1 ALAFL
6 LRWISS
12 CFTTYPGRITVLR
25 EGPVPELRKQ
35 YHVAPA
41 DLHNLNAVLV
51 EKQAETQFQSY
62 FMNISWSLSTDAN
75 VKELTAT
82 KISVNSKGIIEHFQC
97 IRCYYTEKFQSQT
110 AAGNQGWQFY
120 YIGFPVEPETKYF
133 IQAYNL
139 PPANINDDFPSK
151 SLLLTTPGCNDNVMK
166 YSKSCIEMGSLW
178 NPNITVR
185 KIETGLEVNF
195 TTSSLGLEYLILL
208 YECQNYEVL
217 LEKNVEAN
225 IFPYFGKCGYDCPR
239 PTENLSNSVQMKDNN
254 TFRRQFFHQVRLQ
267 LHVKVLV
274 IYPVLC
280 LNHTVLSF
288 AEFLHEG
295 CQTDVILDL
304 WERRRIAE
312 KGPVACLAAQKAA
325 ADRVIFLSSNPTTA
339 ACDGAC
345 KSVRNYINRFCSDM
359 TNRSSVQKYMVVS
372 FNEVNAQDT
381 LPSALNICPKYCLMK
396 DMKNFYRDL
405 SVSYN

>member
-1 ALAFL
+1 MNLGACVL
-6 LRWISS
+6 LNLVLKS
-12 CFTTYPGRITVLR
+12 CSGGEQAKPKQET

-225 IFPYFGKCGYDCPR
+225 VIFY
-239 PTENLSNSVQMKDNN
+239 

-345 KSVRNYINRFCSDM
+345 KSVRNYSNTESMFSLALAVNRFCSDM

>member
-1 ALAFL
+1 M
-6 LRWISS
+6 SDT
-12 CFTTYPGRITVLR
+12 CHEQT
-25 EGPVPELRKQ
+25 K
-35 YHVAPA
+35 
-41 DLHNLNAVLV
+41 
-51 EKQAETQFQSY
+51 
-62 FMNISWSLSTDAN
+62 AN

-120 YIGFPVEPETKYF
+120 YVGFPVEPETKYF

-178 NPNITVR
+178 NPNVTVC

-217 LEKNVEAN
+217 LEKNVEAK
-225 IFPYFGKCGYDCPR
+225 IFPYFGKWGYDCPR
-239 PTENLSNSVQMKDNN
+239 PTENLSNCVQMKDND
-254 TFRRQFFHQVRLQ
+254 TFRRQFFHQVWLQ
-267 LHVKVLV
+267 LRVKVLV
-274 IYPVLC
+274 IYPDVC
-280 LNHTVLSF
+280 LYHTVLSF
-288 AEFLHEG
+288 AQFLHEG

-312 KGPVACLAAQKAA
+312 KGPVAWLAAQKAA
-325 ADRVIFLSSNPTTA
+325 EDRVIFLSSNPTTA
-339 ACDGAC
+339 ACDSAC
-345 KSVRNYINRFCSDM
+345 KSVRNYSNTESMFSLAVNLFCSDM

-372 FNEVNAQDT
+372 FNEANAQDT
-381 LPSALNICPKYCLMK
+381 LPSALNICPNTVL
-396 DMKNFYRDL
+396 
-405 SVSYN
+405 

>member
-1 ALAFL
+1 MKIGSAKLSKQLKEARIENSEGAAGSSTDPSATPSAPPPLPPSQAFAVTPRGDL
-6 LRWISS
+6 DVP
-12 CFTTYPGRITVLR
+12 FDP

-51 EKQAETQFQSY
+51 EKQVETQFQSY
-62 FMNISWSLSTDAN
+62 FMNISWSLSTDGSFFVQVAGGDPKETN

-82 KISVNSKGIIEHFQC
+82 KISVNSKGIIEHFHC

-120 YIGFPVEPETKYF
+120 YVGFPVEPETKYF

-151 SLLLTTPGCNDNVMK
+151 SLLLTTPD
-166 YSKSCIEMGSLW
+166 
-178 NPNITVR
+178 
-185 KIETGLEVNF
+185 
-195 TTSSLGLEYLILL
+195 
-208 YECQNYEVL
+208 
-217 LEKNVEAN
+217 
-225 IFPYFGKCGYDCPR
+225 
-239 PTENLSNSVQMKDNN
+239 
-254 TFRRQFFHQVRLQ
+254 TFRRQFFHQVWLQ
-267 LHVKVLV
+267 LRVKVLV
-274 IYPVLC
+274 IYPDVC
-280 LNHTVLSF
+280 LYHTVLSF
-288 AEFLHEG
+288 AQFLHEG

-312 KGPVACLAAQKAA
+312 KGPVAWLAAQKAA

-339 ACDGAC
+339 ACDSAC
-345 KSVRNYINRFCSDM
+345 KSVRNYSNTESMFSLAVNLFCSDM
-359 TNRSSVQKYMVVS
+359 TNRSSVQKYVVVS
-372 FNEVNAQDT
+372 FNEANAQDT

-405 SVSYN
+405 FASYN